1 MFVGLDMGTSIVK
14 AVAFAE
20 DGSALGTRSTPISL
34 GGRGDHVEQDVEEV
48 VRAAAE
54 VLAAVGDGRTPA
66 LVAVTGQGDGLWL
79 VDAAGRAVRPAL
91 SWMDGRAG
99 GLVGDWMADGTAE
112 LMYRRTGNVLF
123 PGSPGPLLAWLDRN
137 EPRSLDAATTAA
149 CCKDVVQLRL
159 TGERSTDL
167 SDASVP
173 FLDPRTRA
181 YSPEALDALGV
192 GHRAGLLPPVAA
204 SLPCGRARGH
214 LPGLPDGTPV
224 TSGPYDL
231 PASAIGAGVTEPGD
245 GLLIVGTTLACQ
257 VVVESVAFDA
267 DPVGFHLATARRD
280 RHMRALPAMT
290 GTVALDWVLGIT
302 GTAHDQVSGM
312 LEESP
317 RGARGVAALP
327 YLSPSGERAPFVAP
341 TARAEFTGLDL
352 RASRADL
359 VRAMCEAIAFAAR
372 HCLEAAGL
380 TGELAVCGGGMRSL
394 AWLRLFADVLGRPL
408 RVARGPEPGARG
420 AVLAAF
426 AARGEELALGPGPD
440 TAAWTAPEAVVDPDP
455 AGVVF
460 YERAYADYLSRVSG
474 ARARW
479 RGPAAARPE
488 RRAPSPQPLRP
499 PAKPLI
505 T

>member
-1 MFVGLDMGTSIVK
+1 MFVGLDMGTSVVK

-20 DGSALGTRSTPISL
+20 DGTALRTESTPIAL
-34 GGRGDHVEQDVEEV
+34 GGHGERVEQDVEEV
-48 VRAAAE
+48 IGAATGVLARAAGG
-54 VLAAVGDGRTPA
+54 AAPA

-79 VDAAGRAVRPAL
+79 VDAGGRAVRPAL

-99 GLVGDWMADGTAE
+99 DLVAGWLADGTGD

-123 PGSPGPLLAWLDRN
+123 PGSPGPLLAWLDRY

-159 TGERSTDL
+159 TGERGTDL

-181 YSPEALDALGV
+181 YSPEALAALGV
-192 GHRAGLLPPVAA
+192 GHRAGLLPPIAA
-204 SLPCGRARGH
+204 TLPYGRTRGGV
-214 LPGLPDGTPV
+214 PGLPNGTPV
-224 TSGPYDL
+224 VSGPYDL
-231 PASAIGAGVTEPGD
+231 PASALGAGVTEPGD

-257 VVVESVAFDA
+257 VVVERVAFDA
-267 DPVGFHLATARRD
+267 DPVGFHLATPRPD
-280 RHMRALPAMT
+280 RQMRALPAMT

-302 GTAHDQVSGM
+302 GCSHGQVSD
-312 LEESP
+312 LLAESP

-341 TARAEFTGLDL
+341 HARAEFTGLDL
-352 RASRADL
+352 RVSRADL

-380 TGELAVCGGGMRSL
+380 TGELAVCGGGVRSL

-420 AVLAAF
+420 AVLAAV
-426 AARGEELALGPGPD
+426 AARGGETGHALD

-455 AGVVF
+455 AGVAF
-460 YERAYADYLSRVSG
+460 YQQGYADYLFRVEN

-479 RGPAAARPE
+479 RGPATVLTP
-488 RRAPSPQPLRP
+488 
-499 PAKPLI
+499 
-505 T
+505 